1 MAIAVLVV
9 VGLAAPFMRGDETAL
24 RSLAH
29 RFYTAYSKKD
39 PAALLSLWSPKSPE
53 RQSWSAQAQQLFDKN
68 AATEIAHISTGDLTI
83 EGGKATVRVAVSMTA
98 LNGPRVLS
106 LVKEAGGWK
115 VWSESPAGEWLA
127 GMLVTA
133 KTEEERAVLLRDN
146 KALVT
151 PELARALLKQAD
163 NLRIQGSYMPAL
175 SINRLALD
183 ISEKL
188 DDQPGAARALNNIGA
203 IHYAQGEYAQALEHL
218 EQSLTISEQLGER
231 AIVGR
236 AHNNI
241 GGIHFVQGNYSKM
254 LAHLQKSLA
263 ISQEMGDTKLIAG
276 SFINIGIAYL
286 HQGSYARASE
296 YFHQGL
302 ATAERGHDEFTMSRA
317 LNNIGTIHSAQG
329 NQAQALDSFL
339 RSLKLKEKLGDKA
352 GISAA
357 LINIADVHVTQGAYS
372 RALDSYNQALALA
385 RTIKEKPL
393 VAEILNHLG
402 ELHELR
408 GKSEEASVAFRE
420 SLALTEELGDKGK
433 MARALYNIGDLHR
446 KQGKPDALEFS
457 GRASA
462 IAREIGDRERLWK
475 ARTTAGQ
482 IHLSLW
488 KIPEARVAFS
498 EAIEAIEAMRDQVS
512 GGEQERQGFFE
523 NKLAPYHGMME
534 LVAGHG
540 TARDVLAYAER
551 AKARVLLDVL
561 ARGRVNVTKAMTPQE
576 SEQEQ
581 ALRGE
586 LVGLNGLFYREN
598 ARPKPDQVRLRGLQK
613 RLERA
618 RLAYSGFQT
627 KLYALHPELK
637 VRRGDFTPVSLEEAA
652 ELLPGPNG
660 AILEYEVT
668 DKRTYLLV
676 LTRTGS
682 EPRLQLYPVEIDS
695 EKLKR
700 QVESFRDQVSRRD
713 LGFRQA
719 AASLYDL
726 LLRPARRQ
734 LAGRKSLIVAPD
746 GPLWELPFQALQ
758 AAANRYVLEEY
769 AISYAPSIAVLREM
783 RRLGKH
789 AEGKREL
796 ADSVWAIGNPAPH
809 AQREPL
815 PETERQVKELA
826 RLYGP
831 ARAKVYVGREAREER
846 FKAEAGRFGLVHLAT
861 HGVLND
867 VSPMY

>member
-1 MAIAVLVV
+1 
-9 VGLAAPFMRGDETAL
+9 
-24 RSLAH
+24 
-29 RFYTAYSKKD
+29 
-39 PAALLSLWSPKSPE
+39 
-53 RQSWSAQAQQLFDKN
+53 
-68 AATEIAHISTGDLTI
+68 
-83 EGGKATVRVAVSMTA
+83 
-98 LNGPRVLS
+98 
-106 LVKEAGGWK
+106 
-115 VWSESPAGEWLA
+115 
-127 GMLVTA
+127 
-133 KTEEERAVLLRDN
+133 
-146 KALVT
+146 
-151 PELARALLKQAD
+151 
-163 NLRIQGSYMPAL
+163 
-175 SINRLALD
+175 
-183 ISEKL
+183 
-188 DDQPGAARALNNIGA
+188 
-203 IHYAQGEYAQALEHL
+203 
-218 EQSLTISEQLGER
+218 
-231 AIVGR
+231 
-236 AHNNI
+236 
-241 GGIHFVQGNYSKM
+241 
-254 LAHLQKSLA
+254 
-263 ISQEMGDTKLIAG
+263 
-276 SFINIGIAYL
+276 
-286 HQGSYARASE
+286 
-296 YFHQGL
+296 
-302 ATAERGHDEFTMSRA
+302 
-317 LNNIGTIHSAQG
+317 
-329 NQAQALDSFL
+329 
-339 RSLKLKEKLGDKA
+339 
-352 GISAA
+352 
-357 LINIADVHVTQGAYS
+357 
-372 RALDSYNQALALA
+372 
-385 RTIKEKPL
+385 
-393 VAEILNHLG
+393 
-402 ELHELR
+402 
-408 GKSEEASVAFRE
+408 
-420 SLALTEELGDKGK
+420 
-433 MARALYNIGDLHR
+433 
-446 KQGKPDALEFS
+446 
-457 GRASA
+457 
-462 IAREIGDRERLWK
+462 
-475 ARTTAGQ
+475 
-482 IHLSLW
+482 
-488 KIPEARVAFS
+488 
-498 EAIEAIEAMRDQVS
+498 
-512 GGEQERQGFFE
+512 
-523 NKLAPYHGMME
+523 MME

-796 ADSVWAIGNPAPH
+796 ADSIWAIGNPAPH

-826 RLYGP
+826 RLYGA

-867 VSPMY
+867 VSPMYSYLLLSQANENAKEDGLLETWELMAMDLEADLVVLSACETARGRVGAGEGLIGLSWALFVAGTPAAVVSQWKVESESTTRLMLQFHSELRAGAPIAKALRQAALQLLRSEAYRHPFYWAPFVVVGDGY